1 MTILSMNDSGPVD
14 SNIYGMDS
22 DQKRYDLCFRE
33 AKERGI
39 HRKNKTEWKARLAK
53 YKGHQT

>member
-22 DQKRYDLCFRE
+22 DQKRYDSVLG
-33 AKERGI
+33 KEKKG
-39 HRKNKTEWKARLAK
+39 EFVARTRQNGK
-53 YKGHQT
+53 QD

>member
-1 MTILSMNDSGPVD
+1 MNDSGPVD

-22 DQKRYDLCFRE
+22 DQNRYDLCFRE

-39 HRKNKTEWKARLAK
+39 HRKNKTKWKARLAK